1 VSVGSLMSFKFNVR
15 FEVFTTVTMENTVF
29 LDVTGCS
36 LVEIASD
43 AEEDS
48 FPLGKM
54 ETVDIS

>member
-1 VSVGSLMSFKFNVR
+1 MLLSFKFNVR
-15 FEVFTTVTMENTVF
+15 FEVCTAVVVENTVV

-36 LVEIASD
+36 LVEITSD
-43 AEEDS
+43 AEEYT